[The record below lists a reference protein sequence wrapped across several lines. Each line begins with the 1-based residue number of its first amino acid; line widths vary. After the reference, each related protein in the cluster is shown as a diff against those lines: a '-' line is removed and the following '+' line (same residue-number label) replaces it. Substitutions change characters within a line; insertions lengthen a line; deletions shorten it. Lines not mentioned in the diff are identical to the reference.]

1 MTDQPVPNSLSKS
14 WSCAVDSNNIS
25 NKNNFHHRPSAL
37 SAVSSRLPSFDG
49 FQLSPIED
57 FNLDPNDRQ
66 YLFCCGKGHSTV
78 GVKVIAG
85 YVFSWELFQIPFWIL
100 KIYFKTGGMCQILVK
115 VRKPQDRGA
124 NLTLAQWSRF
134 LESLD
139 LLLGSGFGLLTWAC
153 SPGRSKNA
161 WAWTLGTGKPQAL
174 IQTQLDH
181 YSSMIPPLAN
191 TGSYILLKRGCP

>member
-1 MTDQPVPNSLSKS
+1 MDQPPPTSLSKS

-57 FNLDPNDRQ
+57 FNFDPNDRQ

-85 YVFSWELFQIPFWIL
+85 YVFNSEFILYFRHLLDSKNIL
-100 KIYFKTGGMCQILVK
+100 K
-115 VRKPQDRGA
+115 
-124 NLTLAQWSRF
+124 
-134 LESLD
+134 
-139 LLLGSGFGLLTWAC
+139 LGKGS
-153 SPGRSKNA
+153 
-161 WAWTLGTGKPQAL
+161 
-174 IQTQLDH
+174 
-181 YSSMIPPLAN
+181 N
-191 TGSYILLKRGCP
+191 TR

>member
-57 FNLDPNDRQ
+57 FNFDPNDRQ

-85 YVFSWELFQIPFWIL
+85 YVFS
-100 KIYFKTGGMCQILVK
+100 
-115 VRKPQDRGA
+115 
-124 NLTLAQWSRF
+124 
-134 LESLD
+134 LESYM
-139 LLLGSGFGLLTWAC
+139 F
-153 SPGRSKNA
+153 
-161 WAWTLGTGKPQAL
+161 
-174 IQTQLDH
+174 
-181 YSSMIPPLAN
+181 
-191 TGSYILLKRGCP
+191 

>member
-1 MTDQPVPNSLSKS
+1 MDQPPPNSLSKS

-57 FNLDPNDRQ
+57 FNFDPNDRQ

-85 YVFSWELFQIPFWIL
+85 MLCLSVLSELWLITQQILTFHSHPNNSLFDSLFQLLF
-100 KIYFKTGGMCQILVK
+100 
-115 VRKPQDRGA
+115 GA
-124 NLTLAQWSRF
+124 VLATSMVLAIW
-134 LESLD
+134 LENCT
-139 LLLGSGFGLLTWAC
+139 LLLPYLLMQSVGLCALFLNYFLGFNLYCGVGQGFG
-153 SPGRSKNA
+153 N
-161 WAWTLGTGKPQAL
+161 
-174 IQTQLDH
+174 
-181 YSSMIPPLAN
+181 N
-191 TGSYILLKRGCP
+191 